1 MGCMCDV
8 GQKMMK
14 EMGMMIDALEAMRM
28 MRKEERLRG
37 VVFTIISESKAS
49 KRRREKNEA

>member
-1 MGCMCDV
+1 MCDV

-14 EMGMMIDALEAMRM
+14 EMGMMIDALEAMGM